1 MEMTYTYTDYIGMVG
16 VAITLIAYLL
26 LSLRKINP
34 LAWKYPFFNA
44 FGSVLI
50 LFSLWF
56 KWNPAAWWMEVC
68 WLLIS
73 LHGVF
78 HYFKSHLKKML
89 HKKNRK

>member
-1 MEMTYTYTDYIGMVG
+1 MTYTYTDYIGLVG

-26 LSLRKINP
+26 LNLRKMK
-34 LAWKYPFFNA
+34 ATGWRYPFFNA
-44 FGSVLI
+44 LGSVLI

-73 LHGVF
+73 LHSVF
-78 HYFKSHLKKML
+78 YYFKPCLKKTL
-89 HKKNRK
+89 Q